1 LLDKLSQL
9 WRRLLFYFRGNQFDR
24 ELEEE
29 MRFHLEMK
37 AEENLAGGASPEEAR
52 YAAQR
57 QFGNQTLLQEVS
69 RDMWAIR
76 FIETLFQD
84 LRYGTRMLL
93 KRKGFTAVAAL
104 SLALGIGA
112 NTAIFSLI
120 DAVLLK
126 TLSVEQP
133 EQLYFISSVGV
144 RSDGNAPPYPCYER
158 FRDGARS
165 FIGLAAF
172 STINPKLKIDGQLE
186 EVRGQRVSGNYFSLL
201 GVSALLGR
209 TLTPALALDMARI
222 AASNTAAID
231 LSTNVDRQPNPWMNL
246 VEMTGSITLTM
257 QRLQYVRVDLS
268 NGLAC
273 YMNYQRRRIYVLAH
287 PLWTSSHP
295 AYTDAVLEIQQRFP
309 GYTLDGQMLNPFR
322 LLRRPAD
329 YV

>member
-1 LLDKLSQL
+1 
-9 WRRLLFYFRGNQFDR
+9 
-24 ELEEE
+24 
-29 MRFHLEMK
+29 M
-37 AEENLAGGASPEEAR
+37 
-52 YAAQR
+52 
-57 QFGNQTLLQEVS
+57 QTL
-69 RDMWAIR
+69 W
-76 FIETLFQD
+76 QD
-84 LRYGTRMLL
+84 LRYGARMMW
-93 KRKGFTAVAAL
+93 KHPGFTAVTVL
-104 SLALGIGA
+104 TLALGIGA

-126 TLSVEQP
+126 TLSVERP
-133 EQLYFISSVGV
+133 EQLYYISSGGL
-144 RSDGNAPPYPCYER
+144 RRDGIAPTYPCYELL
-158 FRDGARS
+158 RDGNRS

-257 QRLQYVRVDLS
+257 QRLQYVRVDLI
-268 NGLAC
+268 NCLAC
-273 YMNYQRRRIYVLAH
+273 YMNYQRQRIYVLAH
-287 PLWTSSHP
+287 PLWTYSHP
-295 AYTDAVLEIQQRFP
+295 AYTDTVLEIQQRFP